1 MFEVDYIP
9 SEKPL
14 FNLRL
19 CTNKRLNR
27 DQLPSCAGRGSR
39 ELADKIESLLLEQSI
54 PAKLI
59 RSPCMNNCQIGPNL
73 KIQGAGLYNG
83 VTEDGLAEIIEA
95 IKAEVERRKAL
106 SEQNQ

>member
-1 MFEVDYIP
+1 
-9 SEKPL
+9 
-14 FNLRL
+14 
-19 CTNKRLNR
+19 
-27 DQLPSCAGRGSR
+27 
-39 ELADKIESLLLEQSI
+39 
-54 PAKLI
+54 
-59 RSPCMNNCQIGPNL
+59 MNNCQIGPNL